1 LALVWLLLLLGS
13 GLILAAASGLPVSI
27 LLLPVFALLK
37 LLLLP
42 GSVHYVAFSV
52 VMELQVWPG
61 CDLFWSYCCCLALAF
76 MELLQFPGSGII
88 VASAVAWLR
97 P

>member
-1 LALVWLLLLLGS
+1 VAPS
-13 GLILAAASGLPVSI
+13 
-27 LLLPVFALLK
+27 K

-42 GSVHYVAFSV
+42 GCGFYVAYSV
-52 VMELQVWPG
+52 VMVWPG
-61 CDLFWSYCCCLALAF
+61 CDLFL
-76 MELLQFPGSGII
+76 ELLLLPGFGIYGAATVSGII